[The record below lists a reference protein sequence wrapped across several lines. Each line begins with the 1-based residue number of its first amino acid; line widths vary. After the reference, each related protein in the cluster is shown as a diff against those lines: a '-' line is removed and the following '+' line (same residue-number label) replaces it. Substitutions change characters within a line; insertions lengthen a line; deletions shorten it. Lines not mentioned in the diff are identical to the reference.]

1 MIKRTVRRGASK
13 QGVSASQKRFVSGY
27 PRKRTNAKLGSQ
39 HRLTW
44 DVYFMKIAELVAE
57 RSTCLRRKVGAVLVQ
72 DRRILATG
80 YNGAPKGLRHC
91 AEIGCLREKLKI
103 KPGKRIEI
111 CRGVHAE
118 QNALVQAA
126 SFGIKVAGAHLYCTH
141 QPCITCTKLLINAG
155 ITKIY
160 VKTPYP
166 DILTDEM
173 LLEAGIELKVI
184 K

>member
-1 MIKRTVRRGASK
+1 
-13 QGVSASQKRFVSGY
+13 
-27 PRKRTNAKLGSQ
+27 
-39 HRLTW
+39 
-44 DVYFMKIAELVAE
+44 MKIAELVAE

-80 YNGAPKGLRHC
+80 YNGAPKGLAHC
-91 AEIGCLREKLKI
+91 EEVGCLREKLKI
-103 KPGKRIEI
+103 KAGERIEI

-126 SFGIKVAGAHLYCTH
+126 SFGIKVGNSTLYCTH

-155 ITKIY
+155 ITGIY
-160 VKTPYP
+160 AKKPYP
-166 DILTDEM
+166 DSFANEM
-173 LLEAGIELKVI
+173 LKEAGVEIQII